1 MNPRR
6 RRTPMAVAARRHHRH
21 GGFTLVEL
29 MVAIGIIALLAGI
42 LVPVVVHARKAA
54 ASARSHRDLET
65 IRVAL
70 DSYKNDWGMYPPIAP
85 LPATINNASDP
96 TSNINNADG
105 KPMLMYDGAHALY
118 TALMLRGNARMSHSG
133 AIAGG
138 GRSYGP
144 YLNAEQVKSISDPTA
159 PAATIITN
167 GEHCLLA
174 DSYGNPILY
183 VPAYPVPLNYTITAI
198 QKTPP
203 NKYVADSTNPA
214 GAPAP
219 FYDFHAIPQQIPDP
233 NTSSSAKI
241 VPFHN
246 SKLSNSG
253 LDEMRVLLGDG
264 GYPGSTGMVPANATA
279 PDGVIDT
286 TPPANEQAAM
296 TGPYLL
302 WTAGPDGRFGINET
316 TQKCDDICNFEV
328 AGPFRE

>member
-198 QKTPP
+198 NKTPTNP
-203 NKYVADSTNPA
+203 YVAKGPTA
-214 GAPAP
+214 TAPAPNP
-219 FYDFHAIPQQIPDP
+219 FYDFNAIPAQVPDP
-233 NTSSSAKI
+233 NTSSTATI

-246 SKLSNSG
+246 SKYSQAG
-253 LDEMRVLLGDG
+253 LEEVRVMLGD
-264 GYPGSTGMVPANATA
+264 TNK
-279 PDGVIDT
+279 DGVIDT
-286 TPPANEQAAM
+286 TATPPEQAAT

-302 WTAGPDGRFGINET
+302 WSAGPDGRFGINET
-316 TQKCDDICNFEV
+316 SLKSDDICNFEV